1 MSTKREIKY
10 DAADHVKLNDEV
22 NVDLEDKHH
31 GGVGTTS
38 DGLCGSSSIKGSALS
53 LIHISE
59 PTIHTRI
66 SLCVLCL

>member
-22 NVDLEDKHH
+22 NVDLEDRHH

-38 DGLCGSSSIKGSALS
+38 DGPVSYTHLTL
-53 LIHISE
+53 
-59 PTIHTRI
+59 PTTD
-66 SLCVLCL
+66 

>member
-22 NVDLEDKHH
+22 NVDLEDRHH

-38 DGLCGSSSIKGSALS
+38 DGLCGSSSLKGLS
-53 LIHISE
+53 LIHI
-59 PTIHTRI
+59 
-66 SLCVLCL
+66 

>member
-22 NVDLEDKHH
+22 NVDLEDRHH

-38 DGLCGSSSIKGSALS
+38 DGLCGSS
-53 LIHISE
+53 
-59 PTIHTRI
+59 
-66 SLCVLCL
+66 